1 VLTTYAGSGTY
12 SFQGSDDSTGS
23 GLSFTLGGYQVGTQG
38 ATPLSPA
45 STCNVTVTGPAS
57 LTTGARVAG
66 TFHCDD
72 VFVDGDYVLL
82 DGGTSSPFMSVDGQ
96 FEGEVL

>member
-1 VLTTYAGSGTY
+1 VSL
-12 SFQGSDDSTGS
+12 
-23 GLSFTLGGYQVGTQG
+23 
-38 ATPLSPA
+38 A

-66 TFHCDD
+66 AFHCDN
-72 VFVDGDYVLL
+72 VFVGDDYVLL
-82 DGGTSSPFMSVDGQ
+82 DGGTSSLFMSVDGQ